1 MKKIILISLC
11 CVLFLY
17 GCRNNQKLN
26 NNTEEL
32 EKTITFNLNKI
43 GESSNATSSNP
54 YDYTDNEYY
63 KNIIALGT
71 DAVPVLESMY
81 KNGKLSG
88 VNAYISALAIQEIT
102 NCNLYEKYDLDWS
115 TAEEFYTLWENN
127 NCSFKSK

>member
-11 CVLFLY
+11 CILFLC
-17 GCRNNQKLN
+17 GCTNNQESN
-26 NNTEEL
+26 NNTRDL
-32 EKTITFNLNKI
+32 ESTITFNLNKI
-43 GESSNATSSNP
+43 GESSNSTSSNP

-63 KNIIALGT
+63 KNIVALGK

-88 VNAYISALAIQEIT
+88 VNAYLSALAIQEIT

-115 TAEEFYTLWENN
+115 TAEEFYTLWEDN